1 MVLAVVLEDP
11 FLIAVK
17 VAFPVSPAAVSMS
30 KLYGGY

>member
-1 MVLAVVLEDP
+1 
-11 FLIAVK
+11 LIAVK